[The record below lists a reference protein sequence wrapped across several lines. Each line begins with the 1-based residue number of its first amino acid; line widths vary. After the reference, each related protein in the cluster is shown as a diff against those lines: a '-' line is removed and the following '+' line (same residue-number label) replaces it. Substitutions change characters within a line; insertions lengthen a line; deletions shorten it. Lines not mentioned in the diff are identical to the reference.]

1 MAYTDDLTADRSYA
15 ASSSAGGVNSPLDG
29 SGCFDDS
36 TPALW
41 SPPWWA
47 ALGFSSPEW
56 VRIDFG
62 TPVAINQIIV
72 HHGASG
78 NGGQTAWKHF
88 IFQGSDNDSDWIK
101 IPVTD
106 WIQNAS
112 AFNTDESQFTQTW
125 YWPPGI
131 TTSSIVQFN
140 SNTTAY
146 RYIRCLIVTN
156 WGMSGLTT
164 YEIEMMSLWEDGIPP
179 PPPHF
184 LFSQV
189 ELSGVV
195 IE

>member
-1 MAYTDDLTADRSYA
+1 MAYTLDITAGQSYD
-15 ASSSAGGVNSPLDG
+15 ASNSVGDANSPADG

-41 SPPWWA
+41 SPTWWA
-47 ALGFSSPEW
+47 SPTFAGNEW

-62 TPVAINQIIV
+62 DPVIVNQIIV

-78 NGGQTAWKHF
+78 NGGQTGWKHF
-88 IFQGSDNDSDWIK
+88 IFQGSDNDSDWTK
-101 IPVTD
+101 IPATD

-156 WGMSGLTT
+156 WGMNALTT
-164 YEIEMMSLWEDGIPP
+164 YEIEMMTLIIPP
-179 PPPHF
+179 TISTQG
-184 LFSQV
+184 LT
-189 ELSGVV
+189 GKNV
-195 IE
+195 IIGG